1 MATVKKSK
9 KGIIMAIIA
18 GVLVI
23 AVAATGVGIYAAK
36 SKIPQV
42 SLYTIST
49 GDINETVNSSGA
61 VTSGMVKDFKV
72 SSVATVKEV
81 FVKVGDEV
89 KQGDMLATFDTSG
102 LDSQKSQLQLA
113 YDQAKVSYE
122 EALAD
127 QKAAQKYLKAINPEI
142 EELEKTVAELQAIV
156 DYNQTSTKTNT
167 TTQPTTKPSTTREPI
182 SYTTTERTTVSTT
195 RKHYSPNMSGAVE
208 ALTDLVAS
216 IAEISDSVEQTN
228 ELTRIVMS
236 VIIQEIDNGNL
247 SSDAIAD
254 KVGEAVSKAISD
266 SINVEIVEAAVRAVD
281 WNAIGTA
288 FAETPNVNLAS
299 AEVRLSML
307 YAQKELF
314 DAKASQDTVN
324 AKKQFM
330 LTSKTALDAIKEAD
344 EELTA
349 GWVAPFDGTVTACDL
364 VPGIQTN
371 MLASG
376 LSIQNLGIMSVVISL
391 GEYDIHKVKVGMPA
405 QITTAYGNYTGEV
418 LSKAPIATGGA
429 SSGSSVLDSV
439 GSMAGISGLSSLT
452 STGAGV
458 QVVVSVNS
466 PDDNII
472 AGFDADVEISVGDNV
487 GITVVPIE
495 SIVLEKTGTY
505 VYLYNEADSTVSKTQ
520 ITTGAISD
528 SYYQVI
534 SGLQPGDK
542 IIATPTSDYTETTF
556 EVKAK

>member
-9 KGIIMAIIA
+9 KGIIIAIIA
-18 GVLVI
+18 VVVAL
-23 AVAATGVGIYAAK
+23 AVAGTSIGIIAAK
-36 SKIPQV
+36 KKIPQV

-49 GDINETVNSSGA
+49 GDINEVVNSTGTVSSG
-61 VTSGMVKDFKV
+61 TVKDFKV

-89 KQGDMLATFDTSG
+89 KAGDMLATFDTSG
-102 LDSQKSQLQLA
+102 LDSQLSQLQLTYA
-113 YDQAKVSYE
+113 QAKESYE
-122 EALAD
+122 TAVIN
-127 QKAAQKYLKAINPEI
+127 QKTAKTYLDEINPEI
-142 EELEKTVAELQAIV
+142 EELEKKVAELQEIV
-156 DYNQTSTKTNT
+156 DYSTTSTT
-167 TTQPTTKPSTTREPI
+167 TTEPTTKPSTTKPSTTAI
-182 SYTTTERTTVSTT
+182 STTERSTESTT
-195 RKHYSPNMSGAVE
+195 RKTYPANMAGAVE

-216 IAEISDSVEQTN
+216 INEISGSVEETN

-236 VIIQEIDNGNL
+236 VIIQEIENGNL

-281 WNAIGTA
+281 WAAIGA
-288 FAETPNVNLAS
+288 SFAQAPNVNLAS
-299 AEVRLSML
+299 AEVRLASL
-307 YAQKELF
+307 YAEKQLF
-314 DAKASQDTVN
+314 EIEASQDTVN

-330 LTSKTALDAIKEAD
+330 ITSKNALDAVQEAD

-349 GWVAPFDGTVTACDL
+349 GWVAPFDGTITSCDL

-376 LSIQNLGIMSVVISL
+376 LSLQNLDEMVVTISL
-391 GEYDIHKVKVGMPA
+391 GEYDTHKVKVGMPVT
-405 QITTAYGNYTGEV
+405 ITTAYGQYTGEV
-418 LSKAPIATGGA
+418 ISKAPTATGGT
-429 SSGSSVLDSV
+429 SSSSALDSL

-452 STGAGV
+452 ATGAGV
-458 QVVVSVNS
+458 QTVISVNA

-472 AGFDADVEISVGDNV
+472 AGFDADVVIGVGDNV

-495 SIVLEKTGTY
+495 SIVLEKTGSY
-505 VYLYNEADSTVSKTQ
+505 VYIYNEEDSTVTKTQ

-528 SYYQVI
+528 SYYQVL

-542 IIATPTSDYTETTF
+542 IVATPSSDFTEDTF
-556 EVKAK
+556 EVKVK

>member
-9 KGIIMAIIA
+9 KGIIVAIISV
-18 GVLVI
+18 VLVI
-23 AVAATGVGIYAAK
+23 ALVATGIGVFAAK
-36 SKIPQV
+36 KKIPQV

-49 GDINETVNSSGA
+49 GDINEVVNSSGA

-89 KQGDMLATFDTSG
+89 KEGDMLATFDTSG
-102 LDSQKSQLQLA
+102 LDSQKTQLQLA

-122 EALAD
+122 TALAD
-127 QKAAQKYLKAINPEI
+127 QKSAQKYLNTINPEI
-142 EELEKTVAELQAIV
+142 EELEKTVAELEEIV
-156 DYNQTSTKTNT
+156 NYSQQSTTTT
-167 TTQPTTKPSTTREPI
+167 TTQPTTKPSTTRQPVT
-182 SYTTTERTTVSTT
+182 YTTSERSTESTT
-195 RKHYSPNMSGAVE
+195 RKQYSPNMSGAVE
-208 ALTDLVAS
+208 ALTDLVSS
-216 IAEISDSVEQTN
+216 ISEISSSVEETN
-228 ELTRIVMS
+228 ELTRIVMG
-236 VIIQEIDNGNL
+236 IILQEIENGNL

-281 WNAIGTA
+281 WNAIGES
-288 FAETPNVNLAS
+288 FAGTPNVNLAS
-299 AEVRLSML
+299 AEVRLASL
-307 YAQKELF
+307 YAQKQLF
-314 DAKASQDTVN
+314 EAKSSQDAVN

-330 LTSKTALDAIKEAD
+330 LTSKSALDAVTDAD
-344 EELTA
+344 AELTA

-364 VPGIQTN
+364 VPGLQTN
-371 MLASG
+371 MLSSG
-376 LSIQNLGIMSVVISL
+376 LSIQNLNQMNVVVSL

-405 QITTAYGNYTGEV
+405 TITTAYGKYTGEV
-418 LSKAPIATGGA
+418 LSKAPIATGA
-429 SSGSSVLDSV
+429 SNNSALDSL

-458 QVVVSVNS
+458 QVIVSVDS

-472 AGFDADVEISVGDNV
+472 AGFDADVLISVGNNV

-505 VYLYNEADSTVSKTQ
+505 VFVYNEEDSTVTKTQ

-528 SYYQVI
+528 SYYQVLT
-534 SGLQPGDK
+534 GLQPGDR
-542 IIATPTSDYTETTF
+542 IVATPSSDYTEDTF
-556 EVKAK
+556 EVKVK